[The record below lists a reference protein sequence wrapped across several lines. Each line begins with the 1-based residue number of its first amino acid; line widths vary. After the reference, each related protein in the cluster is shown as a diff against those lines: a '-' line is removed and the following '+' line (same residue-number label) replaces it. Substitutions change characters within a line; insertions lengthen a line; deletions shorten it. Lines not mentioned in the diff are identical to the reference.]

1 MRHAITSP
9 SSSNADRNERKKSPR
24 RILTPSLISCAP
36 RQLSDNLDVLIRRKA
51 VRTTIPGSASRT
63 LARPPP

>member
-9 SSSNADRNERKKSPR
+9 SFSNPDRNEREESPR
-24 RILTPSLISCAP
+24 RIFTPSLMSCAP
-36 RQLSDNLDVLIRRKA
+36 RQLSDNLHVLIRRRA
-51 VRTTIPGSASRT
+51 VRTAIPGSASRT